1 LKAGS
6 SARVAAAPSS
16 AAAPLRNDLRLMS
29 ITPPPNDFYLS
40 KTCST
45 LETPARQRYPTKR
58 ADLLIHVI
66 EKGGF
71 LPIFVV
77 PGASWVR

>member
-1 LKAGS
+1 MS
-6 SARVAAAPSS
+6 NYPSAY
-16 AAAPLRNDLRLMS
+16 
-29 ITPPPNDFYLS
+29 DFYQS

-45 LETPARQRYPTKR
+45 LEIPARQHHPAKC
-58 ADLLIHVI
+58 ADLLIHII

-71 LPIFVV
+71 LPIFAR